1 MKRVS
6 ESTSNHVTICKFRR
20 EKSPPGRITVDEQ
33 IVRLNEQ
40 MDMVLENQKQIIETL
55 RKLTNSGSKADESRE
70 SLIEEEELQKFPLTE
85 IEQLD
90 IVEEALND
98 PDNRYFQTMK
108 DIIKPENKPR
118 PGGLRKHFH
127 LLMKADF
134 FVQFNYD
141 GIHNKYPFKKYKN
154 FNNAIYRIQKVD
166 GYTEDDYVTE
176 IRAVFRAY
184 KNRKS
189 KNNSNARKKLKEAQA
204 HFEPEIDFEKILWP
218 DE

>member
-1 MKRVS
+1 
-6 ESTSNHVTICKFRR
+6 
-20 EKSPPGRITVDEQ
+20 
-33 IVRLNEQ
+33 
-40 MDMVLENQKQIIETL
+40 MDLVLENQSKIIDTL
-55 RKLTNSGSKADESRE
+55 RRLTNSSGGQTEESQE
-70 SLIEEEELQKFPLTE
+70 SLLQDEELQKFPLTE

-98 PDNRYFQTMK
+98 PENRYFQQMK
-108 DIIKPENKPR
+108 DIIQPEDKPR
-118 PGGLRKHFH
+118 PGGLRRHFH

-154 FNNAIYRIQKVD
+154 FNNAIYRIRKHD

-176 IRAVFRAY
+176 MRAVFRAY

-189 KNNSNARKKLKEAQA
+189 KNTSNARKKLKEAQA